1 MPSLI
6 GALGSPFSS
15 ASNVTGR
22 TIIHLANVTK
32 RFGSVPAVADVSLD
46 LAEGEFFCLLGPSG
60 CGKSTLMR
68 LLAGFESVDEGVMEL
83 DGADLRGVP
92 PHRRPLNMMFQSYA
106 LFPHMSVAANVAYG
120 LRRAGLSRADRDER
134 LVEMIRLGRLQGLEG
149 RSPAQLSGGQR
160 QRVALVRALAR
171 RPRVLLFDEPL
182 GALDRSLR
190 EETQAELKELQ
201 ARLGTTF
208 VMVTHDQDE
217 AMGLADRIG
226 LMRAGRL
233 VQVGTP
239 REIYEEPGDRF
250 VAGFLGAANLL
261 EGTVESCAG
270 GFARLRLPDGTLL
283 EGAASAAEP
292 GEGAALMIRPER
304 LALASPA
311 IEGPNRLTG
320 TVAAASYLGDQ
331 VALRVTL
338 LGSAD
343 LRVAVPEVRAAE
355 VPARGEPVTIAF
367 AAADARVL
375 R

>member
-1 MPSLI
+1 M
-6 GALGSPFSS
+6 
-15 ASNVTGR
+15 TGR
-22 TIIHLANVTK
+22 TIIYLANVTK

-68 LLAGFESVDEGVMEL
+68 LLAGFESVDEGVLEL
-83 DGADLRGVP
+83 DGADLTGMP

-120 LRRAGLSRADRDER
+120 LRRAGLSRAEQDDR
-134 LVEMIRLGRLQGLEG
+134 LAEMIRLGRLQGLEG

-171 RPRVLLFDEPL
+171 RPRVLLLDEPL

-239 REIYEEPGDRF
+239 REIYEEPADRF

-283 EGAASAAEP
+283 EGVSPAAEP

-304 LALASPA
+304 LALAA
-311 IEGPNRLTG
+311 LGIEGPNRLTG
-320 TVAAASYLGDQ
+320 RVTAASYLGDQ
-331 VALRVTL
+331 VALRL
-338 LGSAD
+338 SLGGGE
-343 LRVAVPEVRAAE
+343 EVRAAVPASRAVE
-355 VPARGEPVTIAF
+355 VPPRGEPATIAF